1 MTHDDLFNINANIVK
16 KLVEVVVDNCH
27 KALIHI
33 ISNSIFSVSTLDVGR
48 ANTFVAQEKNL
59 KPINVDFP
67 RKSLINLT
75 DEEVEN
81 LIVKIQNVG
90 AEVVEENDGAGS
102 ATLFMGYATV
112 RFIES
117 SLWALDGDGYGDVYE
132 CSYVEFDLIELT
144 FFA

>member
-1 MTHDDLFNINANIVK
+1 MLPMMTHDDLFNINANIVK
-16 KLVEVVVDNCH
+16 KLVE
-27 KALIHI
+27 
-33 ISNSIFSVSTLDVGR
+33 
-48 ANTFVAQEKNL
+48 
-59 KPINVDFP
+59 

>member
-33 ISNSIFSVSTLDVGR
+33 ISNS
-48 ANTFVAQEKNL
+48 
-59 KPINVDFP
+59 